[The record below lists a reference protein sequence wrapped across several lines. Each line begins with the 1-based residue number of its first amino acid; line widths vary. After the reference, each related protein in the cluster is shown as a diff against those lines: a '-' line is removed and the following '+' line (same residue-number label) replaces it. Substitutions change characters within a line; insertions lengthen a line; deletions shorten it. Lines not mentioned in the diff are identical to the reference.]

1 MAIFS
6 LLTGIPS
13 KEKLLQYLN
22 IEGVVRFLLPFG
34 FSFGDPAGIRTQDPQ
49 LRRLLL
55 YPAELPDHPYF
66 RGAKVRI
73 FLFLAN
79 F

>member
-1 MAIFS
+1 VAIFS

-34 FSFGDPAGIRTQDPQ
+34 FSFGDPAGAFTVAV
-49 LRRLLL
+49 
-55 YPAELPDHPYF
+55 Y
-66 RGAKVRI
+66 I
-73 FLFLAN
+73 FDL
-79 F
+79 

>member
-34 FSFGDPAGIRTQDPQ
+34 FSFGDPAGIRTQDPNIKSVV
-49 LRRLLL
+49 LYRLS
-55 YPAELPDHPYF
+55 Y
-66 RGAKVRI
+66 
-73 FLFLAN
+73 
-79 F
+79 